1 MRYYTMNEVAM
12 MTGFT
17 TRTLRNYIS
26 AGILDGEKME
36 GVWKFSVDDFINFI
50 SDPNVTSGIKSK
62 INAQTFDF
70 LADEKKKENYI
81 CTILDFYVDDEES
94 AEISDFFSNQMN
106 GSPKDGARFSLYK
119 NGRNMRVTL
128 TGPEDIISDIM
139 HNYYSR

>member
-26 AGILDGEKME
+26 TGILDGEKME

-50 SDPNVTSGIKSK
+50 SNPNVTSGIKSK

>member
-50 SDPNVTSGIKSK
+50 SNPNVTSGIKSK

-106 GSPKDGARFSLYK
+106 CSPKDGTRFSLYK